1 MKMLDDLQKER
12 ELKERKKYV
21 LFLCMQKDE
30 AVDREAVVQIQSSLT
45 VSYGNCRLFHE
56 FYWAVTIVSM
66 VVYEYYRNKAG

>member
-45 VSYGNCRLFHE
+45 RLFHE